1 MRGIASRHGLDCARV
16 SASPTRP
23 PLRVLIAVGLV
34 AGSTLALQVL
44 LTRVLSNVLLYHFG
58 FLTISLALLGV
69 GAGAIVVYVR
79 PGWFDRIPLER
90 QLARWSLA
98 FGALLALAIFVIVR
112 LDYVYSGVNAG
123 FALTLG
129 AASALAALPFLAGG
143 LVIALAVRGYA
154 SNIGTLYA
162 FDLAGAGLGAVAV
175 VPLLWLVPAP
185 TLIVA
190 VAGLGAVAA
199 LLFAGPSR
207 ERAWA
212 LAGTGVALA
221 LVVLAAAGGGFDLK
235 PPGVT
240 PVADHWTPISRV
252 LGYGPLSK
260 TGSGFVTYDRVI
272 GEVVPYR
279 RGEPL
284 PDWRATQEGP
294 QSVGYRV
301 TGPGRTLIIGGG
313 GGRDIVTALSER
325 QRVDVIE
332 LNRAI
337 RDVVDH
343 DLRFLS
349 GAPYTLPG
357 VSTTIGDGRSTLTQ
371 RDTTYDTVH
380 LGFTDTYSGNS
391 AQAFAL
397 TESNLYTVEAFQ
409 VYLDHL
415 KPDGVLN
422 VSRPDREG
430 INEALR
436 ATVLALEALRREGVS
451 RPERN
456 VVVLLG
462 HYSSPFNTFA
472 YGTVLA
478 KKRPFTAAELAT
490 VKRLARE
497 RSEGVAFAP
506 GGPYA
511 PGWSELAA
519 ASDARDFCEHADFD
533 YCAPTDD
540 RPFFFNLQ
548 RVGHFGDTA
557 APGGFRVPDP
567 TLILAVTLAI
577 LIVLAAVAFA
587 LPLALVRREG
597 RPTSGA
603 LAYFAAIGLGFLV
616 LEVVLIQRF
625 VLFLGF
631 PTYAL
636 SVVLFALLVFTG
648 LGSLLSVRAARAGP
662 RRALVAALSAG
673 ALMIVLVAFGLQPL
687 LRELI
692 SLPFGVRIALT
703 VALLAPLGVVLGL
716 AMPLGLHRL
725 QALHP
730 TGVAWAWG
738 INGIA
743 SVLASVLAVTVAIM
757 FGFTVATLLALA
769 CYLGALAHAI
779 WGRWPATAA

>member
-1 MRGIASRHGLDCARV
+1 
-16 SASPTRP
+16 
-23 PLRVLIAVGLV
+23 VLLGVGLV

-98 FGALLALAIFVIVR
+98 FGALLAVAIFVIVR
-112 LDYVYSGVNAG
+112 LDYVYTGVDTG
-123 FALTLG
+123 FALTLA
-129 AASALAALPFLAGG
+129 AASALASLPFLAGG

-154 SNIGTLYA
+154 RSIGTLYA
-162 FDLAGAGLGAVAV
+162 FDLAGAGIGAVAV

-185 TLIVA
+185 TLVVV

-199 LLFAGPSR
+199 LLFAGAAP
-207 ERAWA
+207 ERTWA
-212 LAGTGVALA
+212 LGGTGLALL
-221 LVVLAAAGGGFDLK
+221 LVVLAAATDAYDLK
-235 PPGVT
+235 PPGVE
-240 PVADHWTPISRV
+240 PVADRWTPISRV
-252 LGYGPLSK
+252 IGYGPLSR

-284 PDWRATQEGP
+284 PDWRRTQEGP
-294 QSVGYRV
+294 QSVGYEL

-313 GGRDIVTALSER
+313 GGRDIVTARSER

-337 RDVVDH
+337 RDVVDD
-343 DLRFLS
+343 DLGFLS

-357 VSTTIGDGRSTLTQ
+357 VSTAIGDGRSTLTQ
-371 RDTTYDTVH
+371 RDDRYDTVH

-397 TESNLYTVEAFQ
+397 TENNLYTVEAFQ
-409 VYLDHL
+409 EYLDHL
-415 KPDGVLN
+415 KPGGVLN
-422 VSRPDREG
+422 VSRPNREG

-462 HYSSPFNTFA
+462 NYTSPFNTFA

-478 KKRPFTAAELAT
+478 KKEPFTAAELAE
-490 VKRLARE
+490 VKRLAAA

-511 PGWSELAA
+511 PGWDELAA
-519 ASDARDFCEHADFD
+519 AGDHRTFCEHADFD

-548 RVGHFGDTA
+548 RVGHFGETT

-567 TLILAVTLAI
+567 TLILAITLVI
-577 LIVLAAVAFA
+577 LLALSALAFA
-587 LPLALVRREG
+587 LPLALVRGEG
-597 RPTSGA
+597 RPNVGSLSFFG
-603 LAYFAAIGLGFLV
+603 AIGLGFLV

-636 SVVLFALLVFTG
+636 SVVLFALLIFTG
-648 LGSLLSVRAARAGP
+648 IGSLLSVRLGAAGP
-662 RRALVAALSAG
+662 RRTLVTALALGAAMI
-673 ALMIVLVAFGLQPL
+673 ALAAFGLQPL
-687 LRELI
+687 LRSLI
-692 SLPFGVRIALT
+692 DLPFAARILLT
-703 VALLAPLGVVLGL
+703 VVMLAPLGLVLGM
-716 AMPLGLHRL
+716 AMPLGLRRL
-725 QALHP
+725 EALYP
-730 TGVAWAWG
+730 SGVAWAWG

-743 SVLASVLAVTVAIM
+743 SVLASVLAITVAIM

-769 CYLGALAHAI
+769 CYLGALAHAL
-779 WGRWPATAA
+779 WGRWPEGEGGTPAAAAAREPAGVA

>member
-1 MRGIASRHGLDCARV
+1 M
-16 SASPTRP
+16 SASHSRP
-23 PLRVLIAVGLV
+23 PLRVLVGVGLV

-79 PGWFDRIPLER
+79 PAWFDRIPLER

-98 FGALLALAIFVIVR
+98 FGGLLAVAIFVIVR
-112 LDYVYSGVNAG
+112 LDYVYSGIDTG

-129 AASALAALPFLAGG
+129 AASALAAVPFLAGG

-154 SNIGTLYA
+154 RDIGTLYA

-185 TLIVA
+185 TLIVV
-190 VAGLGAVAA
+190 VAGLGALSA
-199 LLFAGPSR
+199 LLFAGATP
-207 ERAWA
+207 ERVWA
-212 LAGTGVALA
+212 LAGTAAAVALV
-221 LVVLAAAGGGFDLK
+221 LLAAVGGVYDLK
-235 PPGVT
+235 PPGVE
-240 PVADHWTPISRV
+240 PVADRWTPISRV
-252 LGYGPLSK
+252 IGYGPLSK
-260 TGSGFVTYDRVI
+260 SGSGFVTYDRVI

-294 QSVGYRV
+294 QSVGYRL

-337 RDVVDH
+337 RDVVDD

-357 VSTTIGDGRSTLTQ
+357 VSTVIGDGRSTLTQ

-397 TESNLYTVEAFQ
+397 TENNLYTVEAFET
-409 VYLDHL
+409 YLDHL

-436 ATVLALEALRREGVS
+436 ATVLTLEALRREGVS
-451 RPERN
+451 RPELG

-462 HYSSPFNTFA
+462 TYTSPFNTFA

-478 KKRPFTAAELAT
+478 KKRPFTTAELAN
-490 VKRLARE
+490 VRRLARE

-511 PGWSELAA
+511 PGWGELAA
-519 ASDARDFCEHADFD
+519 ASDHRDFCEHAAFD

-548 RVGHFGDTA
+548 RVGHFGETA

-577 LIVLAAVAFA
+577 LVVLSAAAFA
-587 LPLALVRREG
+587 LPLALVRGEG
-597 RPTSGA
+597 RPSIGS
-603 LAYFAAIGLGFLV
+603 LSYFGAIGLGFLV

-636 SVVLFALLVFTG
+636 SVVLFALLIFTG
-648 LGSLLSVRAARAGP
+648 IGSLLSQRAGETAP
-662 RRALVAALSAG
+662 RRALVTALSAG
-673 ALMIVLVAFGLQPL
+673 ALMIALAAFGLQPL
-687 LRELI
+687 LRGLI
-692 SLPFGVRIALT
+692 ELPFGARIACT
-703 VALLAPLGVVLGL
+703 VVLLAPLGIVLGM
-716 AMPLGLHRL
+716 AMPLGLRRL
-725 QALHP
+725 QALYP
-730 TGVAWAWG
+730 AGVAWAWG

-769 CYLGALAHAI
+769 CYLGALAHAL
-779 WGRWPATAA
+779 WGRWPAAEGDRPPSPSREPASVA

>member
-1 MRGIASRHGLDCARV
+1 V
-16 SASPTRP
+16 
-23 PLRVLIAVGLV
+23 RVLLGVGLV

-44 LTRVLSNVLLYHFG
+44 LTRVFSNVLLYHFG

-69 GAGAIVVYVR
+69 GAAAITVYVR
-79 PGWFDRIPLER
+79 PHWFDRIALER

-98 FGALLALAIFVIVR
+98 FGALLAIAIFVIVR
-112 LDYVYSGVNAG
+112 LDYVYTGIDTG
-123 FALTLG
+123 FALTLA
-129 AASALAALPFLAGG
+129 AASTLAALPFIAAG

-154 SNIGTLYA
+154 RSIGTLYA
-162 FDLAGAGLGAVAV
+162 FDLAGAGIGAVAV

-185 TLIVA
+185 TLVVVVA
-190 VAGLGAVAA
+190 ALGAVAA
-199 LLFAGPSR
+199 FLFAGATP
-207 ERAWA
+207 ERTWA
-212 LAGTGVALA
+212 LGGGGLA
-221 LVVLAAAGGGFDLK
+221 IVLVVLAAATGVYDLK

-240 PVADHWTPISRV
+240 PAADRWTPISRV
-252 LGYGPLSK
+252 IGYGPLGGSR
-260 TGSGFVTYDRVI
+260 SGFVTYDRVI
-272 GEVVPYR
+272 GEVVPYH
-279 RGEPL
+279 RGDPL
-284 PDWRATQEGP
+284 PDWRKTQEGP
-294 QSVGYRV
+294 QSVGYRL

-337 RDVVDH
+337 RDVVDD
-343 DLRFLS
+343 DLRFVS

-357 VSTTIGDGRSTLTQ
+357 VSTAIGDGRSTLTQ
-371 RDTTYDTVH
+371 RDDRYDTVH

-397 TESNLYTVEAFQ
+397 TENNLYTVEAFQ
-409 VYLDHL
+409 EYLDHL
-415 KPDGVLN
+415 KPGGVLN

-436 ATVLALEALRREGVS
+436 ATVLAMEALKREGVS
-451 RPERN
+451 DPRRH

-462 HYSSPFNTFA
+462 TYSSPFNTFR

-478 KKRPFTAAELAT
+478 KKEPFTAVQLAG
-490 VKRLARE
+490 VKRLAAQ

-511 PGWSELAA
+511 AGWNELAA
-519 ASDARDFCEHADFD
+519 APDHRAFCEHAAFD

-548 RVGHFGDTA
+548 RVGHFGETA

-567 TLILAVTLAI
+567 TLILAITLGI
-577 LIVLAAVAFA
+577 LLVLSALAFA
-587 LPLALVRREG
+587 LPLALVRGEG
-597 RPTSGA
+597 RPSVGSLTF
-603 LAYFAAIGLGFLV
+603 FAAIGLGFLV

-636 SVVLFALLVFTG
+636 SVVLFALLIFTG
-648 LGSLLSVRAARAGP
+648 IGSLVSVRLAKPDP
-662 RRALVAALSAG
+662 RRVLVAALGLG
-673 ALMIVLVAFGLQPL
+673 AAMIALAAVGLQPL
-687 LRELI
+687 LRALI
-692 SLPFGVRIALT
+692 DLPFAARIALT
-703 VALLAPLGVVLGL
+703 IAMLAPLGAVLGM
-716 AMPLGLHRL
+716 AMPIGLRRL
-725 QALHP
+725 EGLYP
-730 TGVAWAWG
+730 SGVAWAWG

-743 SVLASVLAVTVAIM
+743 SVLASVLAITVAIM
-757 FGFTVATLLALA
+757 FGFTAATLLALA
-769 CYLGALAHAI
+769 CYLVALGHAL
-779 WGRWPATAA
+779 WARWPAGEADAGGRAPAREPAGVA

>member
-1 MRGIASRHGLDCARV
+1 
-16 SASPTRP
+16 
-23 PLRVLIAVGLV
+23 VLLGVGLV

-98 FGALLALAIFVIVR
+98 FGALLAVAIFIIVR
-112 LDYVYSGVNAG
+112 LDYVYTGIDTG
-123 FALTLG
+123 FALTLA

-143 LVIALAVRGYA
+143 LVIALAVRGY
-154 SNIGTLYA
+154 SRTIGTLYA

-185 TLIVA
+185 TLVVV
-190 VAGLGAVAA
+190 VAGLGALAA
-199 LLFAGPSR
+199 LLFAGAAP
-207 ERAWA
+207 ERTWA
-212 LAGTGVALA
+212 LAGTGVALL
-221 LVVLAAAGGGFDLK
+221 LVVLAAATDAYDLK
-235 PPGVT
+235 PPGVE
-240 PVADHWTPISRV
+240 PVADRWTPISRV
-252 LGYGPLSK
+252 IGYGPLSK
-260 TGSGFVTYDRVI
+260 SGSGFVTYDRVI

-284 PDWRATQEGP
+284 PDWHTTQEGP
-294 QSVGYRV
+294 QSVGYRL

-337 RDVVDH
+337 RDVVDD

-371 RDTTYDTVH
+371 RDDRYDTVH

-397 TESNLYTVEAFQ
+397 TENNLYTVEAFQ
-409 VYLDHL
+409 EYLDHL
-415 KPDGVLN
+415 EPGGVLN
-422 VSRPDREG
+422 VSRPNREG

-436 ATVLALEALRREGVS
+436 ATVLAMEALRREGVS
-451 RPERN
+451 DPERN

-462 HYSSPFNTFA
+462 RYTSPFNTFA

-478 KKRPFTAAELAT
+478 KKEPFTAAELAE
-490 VKRLARE
+490 VKRLAAA

-511 PGWSELAA
+511 PGWDELAA
-519 ASDARDFCEHADFD
+519 ARDDRDFCEHADFD

-548 RVGHFGDTA
+548 RVGHFGETA

-567 TLILAVTLAI
+567 TLILAITLVI
-577 LIVLAAVAFA
+577 LLALSALAFA
-587 LPLALVRREG
+587 LPLGLVRSEG
-597 RPTSGA
+597 RPSAGA
-603 LAYFAAIGLGFLV
+603 LSFFGAIGLGFLV

-648 LGSLLSVRAARAGP
+648 IGSLLSVRVGAAEP
-662 RRALVAALSAG
+662 RRTLVTALALGVAMIALA
-673 ALMIVLVAFGLQPL
+673 AFGLQPL
-687 LRELI
+687 LHTLI
-692 SLPFGVRIALT
+692 DLPFAARIVLT
-703 VALLAPLGVVLGL
+703 VVMLAPLGLVLGM
-716 AMPLGLHRL
+716 AMPLGLRRL
-725 QALHP
+725 EALHP

-743 SVLASVLAVTVAIM
+743 SVLATVLAITVAIM

-769 CYLGALAHAI
+769 CYLGALAHAL
-779 WGRWPATAA
+779 WGRWPEAGRGPREKPPARERARVA

>member
-1 MRGIASRHGLDCARV
+1 
-16 SASPTRP
+16 
-23 PLRVLIAVGLV
+23 VLIGVGLV
-34 AGSTLALQVL
+34 AGCTLALQVL
-44 LTRVLSNVLLYHFG
+44 LTRVFSNVLLYHFG

-69 GAGAIVVYVR
+69 GAAALVVYIR
-79 PGWFDRIPLER
+79 PGWFDGVALER
-90 QLARWSLA
+90 QLARFGLA
-98 FGALLALAIFVIVR
+98 FGALLAIAAFVIVR
-112 LDYVYSGVNAG
+112 LDYVYTGIDTG
-123 FALTLG
+123 FALTLA

-143 LVIALAVRGYA
+143 VVIALAVRGYA
-154 SNIGTLYA
+154 RDIGTLYA

-175 VPLLWLVPAP
+175 VPLLWLIAAP
-185 TLIVA
+185 TLIVM

-199 LLFAGPSR
+199 LLFAGAAP
-207 ERAWA
+207 ERTWA
-212 LAGTGVALA
+212 LGGTAVALV
-221 LVVLAAAGGGFDLK
+221 LVVLASATDVYDLK
-235 PPGVT
+235 PPGLA
-240 PVADHWTPISRV
+240 PVADRWTPISRV
-252 LGYGPLSK
+252 LGYGALSK
-260 TGSGFVTYDRVI
+260 SGSGYVTYDRVI

-284 PDWRATQEGP
+284 PDWRKTQEGP
-294 QSVGYRV
+294 QSVGYQL
-301 TGPGRTLIIGGG
+301 TGPGRALIIGGG
-313 GGRDIVTALSER
+313 GGRDILAALAER

-337 RDVVDH
+337 RDVVDD
-343 DLRFLS
+343 DLRGLS

-357 VSTTIGDGRSTLTQ
+357 VSTAIGDGRSTLSE
-371 RDTTYDTVH
+371 RDERYDTVH

-397 TESNLYTVEAFQ
+397 TENNLYTVEAFRE
-409 VYLDHL
+409 YLDHL

-422 VSRPDREG
+422 VSRPNREG

-436 ATVLALEALRREGVS
+436 ATVLALEALRREGVA

-462 HYSSPFNTFA
+462 RYTSPFNTFA

-478 KKRPFTAAELAT
+478 KRRPFTGEELST
-490 VKRLARE
+490 VKRFARE

-511 PGWSELAA
+511 AGWDELAA
-519 ASDARDFCEHADFD
+519 ASDHRAFCEHAAFD

-548 RVGHFGDTA
+548 RVGHFGETA

-567 TLILAVTLAI
+567 TLILAITLGI
-577 LIVLAAVAFA
+577 LLVLSAAAFA
-587 LPLALVRREG
+587 LPLALVRGEG
-597 RPTSGA
+597 RPGVGSLGF
-603 LAYFAAIGLGFLV
+603 FAAIGLGFLA

-636 SVVLFALLVFTG
+636 SVVLFALLIFTG
-648 LGSLLSVRAARAGP
+648 LGSLLSVRAGAREP
-662 RRALVAALSAG
+662 RRTLIAALAAG
-673 ALMIVLVAFGLQPL
+673 AAMIALAAFGLQPL
-687 LRELI
+687 LRALI
-692 SLPFGVRIALT
+692 DLPFAARIACT
-703 VALLAPLGVVLGL
+703 VALLAPLGVVLGM
-716 AMPLGLHRL
+716 AMPLGLRRL
-725 QALHP
+725 ERLHP
-730 TGVAWAWG
+730 SGVAWAWA

-743 SVLASVLAVTVAIM
+743 SVLASVLAITVAIM

-769 CYLGALAHAI
+769 CYLGALGHAL
-779 WGRWPATAA
+779 WGRWPGGESSSAAAPAAREPAGVA

>member
-1 MRGIASRHGLDCARV
+1 M
-16 SASPTRP
+16 
-23 PLRVLIAVGLV
+23 GLV

-69 GAGAIVVYVR
+69 GAAAIIVYVR

-98 FGALLALAIFVIVR
+98 FGALLAIAVFVIVR
-112 LDYVYSGVNAG
+112 LDYVYTGIDTG
-123 FALTLG
+123 FALTLA
-129 AASALAALPFLAGG
+129 AASVLAALPFLAGG

-154 SNIGTLYA
+154 RTIGTLYA
-162 FDLAGAGLGAVAV
+162 FDLAGAGVGAVAV

-185 TLIVA
+185 TLIVI
-190 VAGLGAVAA
+190 VAGLGAVAG
-199 LLFAGPSR
+199 LLFAGAAP
-207 ERAWA
+207 ERRWA
-212 LAGTGVALA
+212 LGGTTLALV
-221 LVVLAAAGGGFDLK
+221 LVVLAAATDAYDLK
-235 PPGVT
+235 PPGVE
-240 PVADHWTPISRV
+240 PVADRWTPISRV
-252 LGYGPLSK
+252 IGYGALGN

-284 PDWRATQEGP
+284 PDWRKTQEGP
-294 QSVGYRV
+294 QSVGYRL
-301 TGPGRTLIIGGG
+301 TGPGHALIIGGG

-337 RDVVDH
+337 RDVVDD
-343 DLRFLS
+343 DLRFIS

-357 VSTTIGDGRSTLTQ
+357 VSTAIGDGRSTLTQ
-371 RDTTYDTVH
+371 RDDRYDTVH

-397 TESNLYTVEAFQ
+397 TENNLYTVEAFQ
-409 VYLDHL
+409 EYLDHL
-415 KPDGVLN
+415 RPGGVLN

-436 ATVLALEALRREGVS
+436 ATVLAMEALRREGVS
-451 RPERN
+451 DPRRN

-462 HYSSPFNTFA
+462 TYTSPFNTFR
-472 YGTVLA
+472 YGTVVA
-478 KKRPFTAAELAT
+478 KREPFTAAELDT

-511 PGWSELAA
+511 AGWDELAA
-519 ASDARDFCEHADFD
+519 ARDHRDFCEHASFD
-533 YCAPTDD
+533 YCAPTDN

-548 RVGHFGDTA
+548 RVGHFGETA

-567 TLILAVTLAI
+567 TLILAVTLGI
-577 LIVLAAVAFA
+577 LLVLSAGAFV
-587 LPLALVRREG
+587 LPLALVRGEG
-597 RPTSGA
+597 RPSAGA
-603 LAYFAAIGLGFLV
+603 LTFFAAIGLGFLV

-648 LGSLLSVRAARAGP
+648 IGSLASVRAGASDP
-662 RRALVAALSAG
+662 RRALVAALGAG
-673 ALMIVLVAFGLQPL
+673 AAMIALAAFALQPL
-687 LRELI
+687 LHTLI
-692 SLPFGVRIALT
+692 DLPFAARIALT
-703 VALLAPLGVVLGL
+703 IALLAPLGFALGM
-716 AMPLGLHRL
+716 AMPLGLRRL
-725 QALHP
+725 ERLYP
-730 TGVAWAWG
+730 SGVAWAWG

-743 SVLASVLAVTVAIM
+743 SVLASVLAITVAIM
-757 FGFTVATLLALA
+757 FGFTAATLLALA
-769 CYLGALAHAI
+769 CYLVALGHAL
-779 WGRWPATAA
+779 WGRWPAAGEETAPAVPNREPAGVA